1 MRDDNAPNVAYC
13 ISALC
18 GFKVS
23 TNCESALSVGFVASM
38 HARVHALEK
47 QCGGFLRAVMTPVL
61 VAGQLVPE
69 ESNGLPWKA
78 I

>member
-47 QCGGFLRAVMTPVL
+47 QCGGFLRSL
-61 VAGQLVPE
+61 QE
-69 ESNGLPWKA
+69 ELL
-78 I
+78 